1 MALSRSVGLGH
12 SEAMTSPQETSIQ
25 VDEIG
30 PQNFA
35 LTVIFEGQR
44 FACGSYLNRASAMQA
59 GRLFVERKEGE
70 QAGRKK
76 RPRGKR

>member
-1 MALSRSVGLGH
+1 MA
-12 SEAMTSPQETSIQ
+12 SPIENRVQI
-25 VDEIG
+25 DEIG

-35 LTVIFEGQR
+35 LTVIYDGQR
-44 FACGSYLNRASAMQA
+44 FECGSYLNRAAAMQA

-70 QAGRKK
+70 RQGRKK